1 MPLLPTAD
9 EWLQQSSLLLKARPT
24 SVMSPLSN
32 KSIAHESQT
41 RITTKYNIPDPSKA
55 KSRKR
60 KTRDDEAEAPTEPLP
75 SIATLTLKTYDPDSG
90 ACLKY
95 KTNKGWE
102 VGRLI
107 ANLGRLGR
115 HMAALPE
122 IVEGMLIYKSM
133 KIDKGANMR
142 VDTAM
147 LDVAKKE
154 DEPGS
159 GTHTPIPEST
169 KSPAADVKAGQ
180 GGGGGKKKKKG
191 KR

>member
-1 MPLLPTAD
+1 MATAV
-9 EWLQQSSLLLKARPT
+9 LTPPKSS
-24 SVMSPLSN
+24 SN
-32 KSIAHESQT
+32 KRESTFLSPSKLELTTYQT

-60 KTRDDEAEAPTEPLP
+60 KAPDDEAEAPTEPQP
-75 SIATLTLKTYDPDSG
+75 SIATLTLKTYDPESG

-122 IVEGMLIYKSM
+122 VIEGASNYKSM
-133 KIDKGANMR
+133 EI
-142 VDTAM
+142 
-147 LDVAKKE
+147 E
-154 DEPGS
+154 
-159 GTHTPIPEST
+159 
-169 KSPAADVKAGQ
+169 
-180 GGGGGKKKKKG
+180 
-191 KR
+191 